1 MADEKD
7 DTANKTFNVAKLG
20 RFVKSGK
27 TGKELQEASAARKDA
42 AKAALDKDPKSEKL
56 KSALT
61 EASAEATAASKV
73 PSNALGGKVYQ
84 HIYGPDGSDAK
95 GNAGFTISFQHVP
108 SERTVYFKA
117 FLTAFNETFK
127 PEWAVETVYGRADPI
142 YMFKSIVRTISVGLM
157 VPAATEGEGF
167 ENLGKVQ
174 DLIQF
179 LYPSYT
185 DPTNALSITQSPLVR
200 LKVMNLATR
209 GSAGDQGSMTNAEAM
224 PQAPQQLF
232 NSNKAEDGL
241 MGEIGNLTI
250 NHNVEN
256 TDLGSFEINKGTII
270 PKAIELQFDFT
281 VIHEHHLGWDKEDNF
296 SAPYFPYDL
305 DLYGDEQR
313 KKDEA
318 KAKAALVE
326 TARVEAERAAALAKA
341 KLAQEAAQAKKAAE
355 MKAKLEAM
363 RQQVEA
369 NKARLKSILDVK
381 MDSGINPANNMVIGE
396 GWTHPASDIFES
408 GDDEGR
414 INPEGLTD
422 DFSDL
427 PEDFVRGN

>member
-1 MADEKD
+1 MADD
-7 DTANKTFNVAKLG
+7 IDNKIFNAAKLG
-20 RFVKSGK
+20 RSYVKQGKSGK
-27 TGKELQEASAARKDA
+27 QLGDA
-42 AKAALDKDPKSEKL
+42 AVAKYKEKILEGEPKGTTFEFDPEEEAKVRAKS
-56 KSALT
+56 S
-61 EASAEATAASKV
+61 
-73 PSNALGGKVYQ
+73 LGHV
-84 HIYGPDGSDAK
+84 IYGPDGSDAK

-108 SERTVYFKA
+108 SEKSVYFKA

-127 PEWAVETVYGRADPI
+127 PEWASETVYGRADPI

-209 GSAGDQGSMTNAEAM
+209 GSAGALGGAHDLGAM
-224 PQAPQQLF
+224 PHAPYQLF

-250 NHNVEN
+250 NHNIEN
-256 TDLGSFEINKGTII
+256 LDLGSFEINNGTII

-281 VIHEHHLGWDKEDNF
+281 VIHEHHLGWDWRDKF

-305 DLYGDEQR
+305 DLHGEEQR

-318 KAKAALVE
+318 ALKATLSEAVKALEAIPVQELEASLAQLEDTAAQLELKRKKLETQAQLDQAKALML
-326 TARVEAERAAALAKA
+326 RNLGDLAGP
-341 KLAQEAAQAKKAAE
+341 
-355 MKAKLEAM
+355 
-363 RQQVEA
+363 RRIV
-369 NKARLKSILDVK
+369 
-381 MDSGINPANNMVIGE
+381 
-396 GWTHPASDIFES
+396 HPAYRAPPPTTPDAPI
-408 GDDEGR
+408 GDALDDLDTSEL
-414 INPEGLTD
+414 PD
-422 DFSDL
+422 DFVSGGGANYT
-427 PEDFVRGN
+427 RGREEKWGGSKKYE

>member
-7 DTANKTFNVAKLG
+7 SANKVFNVAKLG

-27 TGKELQEASAARKDA
+27 TGKQLQEASLAKLVAAGEAA
-42 AKAALDKDPKSEKL
+42 AKDEGNEKL
-56 KSALT
+56 KTALVQ
-61 EASAEATAASKV
+61 AGQEATAALKV
-73 PSNALGGKVYQ
+73 PSTAIGGKVYQ

-117 FLTAFNETFK
+117 FLLAFNETFK

-209 GSAGDQGSMTNAEAM
+209 GSAGAKGGQSNPDAVPHQVTT
-224 PQAPQQLF
+224 LF

-250 NHNVEN
+250 NHNIEN
-256 TDLGSFEINKGTII
+256 IDLGSFEINKGTII

-281 VIHEHHLGWDKEDNF
+281 VIHEHHLGWDREDKF

-305 DLYGDEQR
+305 DLFP
-313 KKDEA
+313 KPPPKP
-318 KAKAALVE
+318 AALPPAPVVAPVLVNGMSADERRALLAE
-326 TARVEAERAAALAKA
+326 TKRNQQNEDNSFADMMAAI
-341 KLAQEAAQAKKAAE
+341 
-355 MKAKLEAM
+355 
-363 RQQVEA
+363 R
-369 NKARLKSILDVK
+369 SIDMNVQ
-381 MDSGINPANNMVIGE
+381 GIPAPPSVPIDLG
-396 GWTHPASDIFES
+396 S
-408 GDDEGR
+408 DDEDIDPATLEMHSEEESWRRAYEGQGR
-414 INPEGLTD
+414 GPIEGGEEEIADYIKL
-422 DFSDL
+422 
-427 PEDFVRGN
+427 